1 MTPRVAC
8 ITGGGSGIGYA
19 TAEHLLQH
27 GCSVVICGRRAT
39 VIQTA
44 IETLSNQYPDATI
57 SGIAADVGTPTGV
70 ACLFEHIRERHN
82 RLDYLVNNASTLAV
96 DAFESISIETA
107 QTLINTNI
115 MSALLCSQAAIPL
128 LKDSSNACIVNIS
141 SMGGIQGSV
150 KFPGLSLYTMTKGAI
165 ISLTEALAVE
175 LKPQGIRVNALAPG
189 AVDTDML
196 KQAGP
201 HLRTETTPNDVA
213 PSIVFLLTAGP
224 TSGLSGTILE
234 VHSNGE

>member
-19 TAEHLLQH
+19 TAEQLLRH
-27 GCSVVICGRRAT
+27 GYSVVICGRRAT

-44 IETLSNQYPDATI
+44 TETLNAQYPDATI
-57 SGIAADVGTPTGV
+57 SGVVADVATPTGV
-70 ACLFEHIRERHN
+70 TCLFEHIRDRYN
-82 RLDYLVNNASTLAV
+82 RLDCLVNNASTVAV
-96 DAFESISIETA
+96 DAFESVSIETA

-115 MSALLCSQAAIPL
+115 MSTLLCSQAAIPL
-128 LKDSSNACIVNIS
+128 LKDSLDACIVNIS
-141 SMGGIQGSV
+141 SMGGIQGSK

-165 ISLTEALAVE
+165 ISLTESLAVE

-189 AVDTDML
+189 AVDTNML
-196 KQAGP
+196 KQAAP
-201 HLRTETTPNDVA
+201 HLRTETKPTDIA

-234 VHSNGE
+234 IHSNGD

>member
-1 MTPRVAC
+1 
-8 ITGGGSGIGYA
+8 
-19 TAEHLLQH
+19 
-27 GCSVVICGRRAT
+27 
-39 VIQTA
+39 
-44 IETLSNQYPDATI
+44 
-57 SGIAADVGTPTGV
+57 
-70 ACLFEHIRERHN
+70 
-82 RLDYLVNNASTLAV
+82 
-96 DAFESISIETA
+96 
-107 QTLINTNI
+107 
-115 MSALLCSQAAIPL
+115 
-128 LKDSSNACIVNIS
+128 
-141 SMGGIQGSV
+141 MGGIQGSV